1 METLHRLQYLRG
13 LAALVVVLSHALIKL
28 DRICEIQGWPAL
40 GLSVDGT
47 FGVDIFFVIS
57 GFLMC
62 TTAASEFGARGSV
75 GRFVARRILRIVP
88 LYWLFILIEVALRIA
103 NPSAAGQSFGPQ
115 EVLLSLLFIPYGLQ
129 DGIFRPVVGLGW
141 SLDYE
146 MLFYAVFAFGLL
158 VRRDLGLVLISSA
171 LGLLV
176 LAGHAAQPGGT
187 LAVAWSAPILLEFLL
202 GVGLGR
208 LYLLARERGWSLR
221 LPAPFVAAIALVV
234 LENLLFPAND
244 REALGWRPL
253 HWTLAALIVAVNAF
267 AAPDRKAEA
276 AWPGRLLRALGDSSY
291 SLYLS
296 HPVTLT
302 VTARIWITLGFGPG
316 SLPAYFVLA
325 VLASVGAGWLVHLL
339 VEKPLLARLM
349 GRRAPPGSRPD
360 RRSAG
365 LLARERPVG

>member
-13 LAALVVVLSHALIKL
+13 LAALVVVLSHALMKL
-28 DRICEIQGWPAL
+28 DRIAEIQGWPPL
-40 GLSVDGT
+40 GLSIDGT

-62 TTAASEFGARGSV
+62 TTAAPEFGASGAV
-75 GRFVARRILRIVP
+75 GRFILRRVIRIVP
-88 LYWLFILIEVALRIA
+88 LYWLFILVEVGLRVA
-103 NPSAAGQSFGPQ
+103 NPAAAGQRFGSE
-115 EVLLSLLFIPYGLQ
+115 EVLLSLAFIPYGLQ

-146 MLFYAVFAFGLL
+146 MLFYAIFAFGLIL
-158 VRRDLGLVLISSA
+158 RRDVGLVLISAA

-176 LAGHAAQPGGT
+176 LVGHAGQPSGT
-187 LAVAWSAPILLEFLL
+187 LAVAWTAPILLEFLL

-221 LPAPFVAAIALVV
+221 LPAPFLLAIALVV
-234 LENLLFPAND
+234 LESLLLPAND

-253 HWTLAALIVAVNAF
+253 HWALAAMIVALTAF
-267 AAPDRKAEA
+267 AAPNRHAEA
-276 AWPGRLLRALGDSSY
+276 SAAGRLLRALGDSSY

-302 VTARIWITLGFGPG
+302 VTARIWITLGFGEA
-316 SLPAYFVLA
+316 SLPAYFALA
-325 VLASVGAGWLVHLL
+325 VLASVAVGWLVHLA

-349 GRRAPPGSRPD
+349 GRRAPPGSRPGD
-360 RRSAG
+360 GVS
-365 LLARERPVG
+365 LVPRERLVG